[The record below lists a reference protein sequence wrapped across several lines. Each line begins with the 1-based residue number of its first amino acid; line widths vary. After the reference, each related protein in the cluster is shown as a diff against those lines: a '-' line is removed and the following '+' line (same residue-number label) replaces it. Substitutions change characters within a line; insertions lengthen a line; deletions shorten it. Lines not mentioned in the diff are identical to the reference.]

1 MTSSES
7 ERQLVMNKLEELK
20 AETNKSLH
28 KHECTT
34 AYIFKKAVTKAKR
47 QELLTLFFRGVFAE
61 VSCCCCRRYRSRSLM
76 TQAQTFIQNV
86 YF

>member
-1 MTSSES
+1 
-7 ERQLVMNKLEELK
+7 MNKLEELK

-61 VSCCCCRRYRSRSLM
+61 VSCCCRRRCRSH
-76 TQAQTFIQNV
+76 
-86 YF
+86 